1 MTMNRAISAL
11 ALLLTVPAAASAQDR
26 LERDEDRRELR
37 DDRRDIAWFED
48 LLVRYDAARARRSRR
63 AIAATEEDAARAL
76 AAEVREARIELE
88 RSRGEVRREV
98 RADEARRDPGE
109 AWRDRHDLRDDR
121 RDRRDDR
128 RDLRRIEAIE
138 SEFGA
143 LRGRLG
149 RRALDRKRTLLAE
162 AVALART
169 ERHEDRR
176 ELRGDRR
183 ETREDYDR
191 R

>member
-1 MTMNRAISAL
+1 M
-11 ALLLTVPAAASAQDR
+11 
-26 LERDEDRRELR
+26 
-37 DDRRDIAWFED
+37 
-48 LLVRYDAARARRSRR
+48 
-63 AIAATEEDAARAL
+63 
-76 AAEVREARIELE
+76 REARIELE

-98 RADEARRDPGE
+98 RADETRRDPGE
-109 AWRDRHDLRDDR
+109 AWRDRQDLRDDR

-143 LRGRLG
+143 LRGRLD

-162 AVALART
+162 AVALARA
-169 ERHEDRR
+169 ERREDRR
-176 ELRGDRR
+176 E
-183 ETREDYDR
+183 THEDYDR